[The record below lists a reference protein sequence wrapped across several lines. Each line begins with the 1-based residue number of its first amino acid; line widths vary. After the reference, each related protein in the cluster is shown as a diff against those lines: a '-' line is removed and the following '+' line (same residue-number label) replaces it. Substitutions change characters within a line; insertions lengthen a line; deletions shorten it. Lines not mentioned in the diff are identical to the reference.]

1 MKIKQTFA
9 EECLLYTIVF
19 ITVIEETLTK
29 VCALGKGIN
38 LIKIKS
44 SIRDQTK
51 TCSMLT
57 LLGLFSLFLGA

>member
-1 MKIKQTFA
+1 M
-9 EECLLYTIVF
+9 VF
-19 ITVIEETLTK
+19 ITVIEEALTK

-38 LIKIKS
+38 LTKTKS
-44 SIRDQTK
+44 SVRDQTK